1 MADTRGHD
9 LASPTI
15 RAGIFSRESKGKGSS
30 IEDQDRE
37 NHEACEGLGAE
48 VVAKLHDKVSASR
61 FGRKARDGWPQ
72 IMEMVRS
79 GQLDVLI
86 LWEISRGDRTMDTWV
101 PFVSACRDAGV
112 LIHVTSAE
120 TTYDPRKGSHRK
132 ALLDAGSDAEHETE
146 KLSARTRK
154 GTAGAA
160 LAGKG
165 HGPAGYGFT
174 RIYDAHDRKKFTQ
187 VPNDNATVAEAIIER
202 IARRD
207 PLLRISTELNEAGI
221 PSPGGGKWTP
231 TGVRELAK
239 NPAYAGFR
247 DHKGTLH
254 PANWKG
260 LVPVATW
267 RTAMAVLAEPDRR
280 RAAPGARKWL
290 LTGFAVGACDEPVH
304 ARPGK
309 GVRSDLY
316 LCRDGCIAVAVADL
330 DEWILRLIARRL
342 SQPDARDL
350 FKSDGAETQ
359 RALDE
364 VALIQLELDD
374 LEAQLKKG
382 PNNGGIS
389 ATLAASVEPDIRKR
403 LTAAQARAKA
413 VSSHGAA
420 LALLGSGEA
429 TTEKDIRERWGDLSV
444 AGRWSVVTDLFELI
458 KIGPALRR
466 LTRHASTEAR
476 LKAAAERTKV
486 RWA

>member
-9 LASPTI
+9 LASPAI

-37 NHEACEGLGAE
+37 NHEACEELGAE

-72 IMEMVRS
+72 IMEMVRG

-120 TTYDPRKGSHRK
+120 TTYDPRKGAHRK

-174 RIYDAHDRKKFTQ
+174 RVYDVHDRKKFTQ
-187 VPNDNATVAEAIIER
+187 VPNDDAPVATAIIER

-207 PLLRISTELNEAGI
+207 PLLRISNELNEAGI
-221 PSPGGGKWTP
+221 PSPGGGRWSP
-231 TGVRELAK
+231 TSVRELAK
-239 NPAYAGFR
+239 NPSYAGLR
-247 DHKGTLH
+247 DHKGTMH
-254 PANWKG
+254 PANWKP

-267 RTAMAVLAEPDRR
+267 RAAMAVLREPDRK

-290 LTGFAVGACDEPVH
+290 LSGLAVGACKVPMH

-309 GVRSDLY
+309 GVRSDRY
-316 LCRDGCIAVAVADL
+316 LCPDGCVAVAVDDL
-330 DEWILRLIARRL
+330 DEWILILIARRL
-342 SQPDARDL
+342 SKPDARDL
-350 FKSDGAETQ
+350 FKSDGVQAQ
-359 RALDE
+359 QAWDA
-364 VALIQLELDD
+364 VARIQLELDD
-374 LEAQLKKG
+374 LEANLKKG
-382 PNNGGIS
+382 PDNGGIS
-389 ATLAASVEPDIRKR
+389 ATLAAVAEPDIRKR
-403 LTAAQARAKA
+403 LADAEAKA
-413 VSSHGAA
+413 KAFSNHGAA
-420 LALLGSGEA
+420 LTLLGSGDV
-429 TTEKDIRERWGDLSV
+429 TEKGIRERWWDLSV
-444 AGRWSVVTDLFELI
+444 AGRHAVVTDLFKWIRIE
-458 KIGPALRR
+458 PATQR
-466 LTRHASTEAR
+466 LTRHATKEDR
-476 LKAAAERTKV
+476 VLAAAERTSV
-486 RWA
+486 RWR